1 MVMYRDTYRDAALR
15 GWLLKPY
22 LWLTVHGRFTWNKK
36 SALSMAIID
45 GHIQVVDDLIKA
57 KRCNTFVST
66 RGAGRCAS

>member
-1 MVMYRDTYRDAALR
+1 MANGAVQATQ
-15 GWLLKPY
+15 LKIQF
-22 LWLTVHGRFTWNKK
+22 LVVKHSEVNKK